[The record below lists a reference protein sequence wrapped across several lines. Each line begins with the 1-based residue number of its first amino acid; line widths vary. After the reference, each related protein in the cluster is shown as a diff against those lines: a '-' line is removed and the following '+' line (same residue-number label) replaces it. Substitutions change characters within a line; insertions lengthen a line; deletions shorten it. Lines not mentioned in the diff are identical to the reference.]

1 MCPIP
6 SDLGIPRRDAQNT
19 NRVKEG
25 QRLSL
30 NSIAVLLSHFGDFLQ
45 DQKKKTINE
54 DGNLTNV
61 PNTRRACNSQAI

>member
-1 MCPIP
+1 MSPIP
-6 SDLGIPRRDAQNT
+6 SDLGIPRRIAQNT

-45 DQKKKTINE
+45 DQKKTINE

-61 PNTRRACNSQAI
+61 PNTRGTCNSQAI